1 MNDNELSTA
10 VRESVADVYSATPV
24 DRIVSRGRAVRARR
38 RIPVAAGALT
48 VAAGTALAVTTLVPG
63 GQPGLA
69 AGRSALPAD
78 DPGSHPASVR
88 LAAWTVAKQANGD
101 IDVTINQLQNPA
113 GLQSTLRADGLP
125 VNVTF
130 SGRALSASCQPYAAA
145 RDVLRAVAQYNTTD
159 DSAFLVINPS
169 ALPSGT
175 GVAIFDEPGAGFPSP
190 SPGAPRLSPAGPSAI
205 AGPPAGDTGPLSP
218 ADGQSAIPGPPAGLT
233 GPLGVGLVYVSQQCT
248 G

>member
-10 VRESVADVYSATPV
+10 VLESVADVHSVTPV
-24 DRIVSRGRAVRARR
+24 HRIISRGRTVRARR

-48 VAAGTALAVTTLVPG
+48 VAAGTALAVTTLLPAG
-63 GQPGLA
+63 HPGLSS
-69 AGRSALPAD
+69 GRSALPAD

-101 IDVTINQLQNPA
+101 IDVTINQLQNPS

-145 RDVLRAVAQYNTTD
+145 RDVLSAVAQYNTSD
-159 DSAFLVINPS
+159 DSGFLVINPS

-175 GVAIFDEPGAGFPSP
+175 GVSIFDDPGAGFPSP
-190 SPGAPRLSPAGPSAI
+190 SPGTPRLSPAGPSAI
-205 AGPPAGDTGPLSP
+205 PGPPTGDTGPMSP
-218 ADGQSAIPGPPAGLT
+218 ADGPSAIPGPPAGLT
-233 GPLGVGLVYVSQQCT
+233 GPLGVGLVYASQQCT